1 MNGAHPARP
10 RPNGSASRVQSI
22 PRFPTMKTTTALLF
36 GALLLGAAA
45 NAQSPTRQRFGTGE
59 LPEFLK
65 PYDLDGD
72 GKLSEEEHQA
82 AMKALRESKPVRP
95 GIKNPI
101 DTDGDGKVSD
111 AERKAARD
119 AAAAKVAEERIK
131 RFNELDAD
139 QSGELTA
146 EELKAI
152 PRVTDAIIAQM
163 IARLDTDKN
172 GTVSQDEFTTVLK
185 PIEPPVPPFPLPN
198 PLPKPPRGTKIF
210 CPGAVKAFDADKDGL
225 LSETELAALK
235 AAVDTNADGI
245 VSRDEWKAYVTA
257 NPSLFPQRPLPLP
270 PTEGIMPPPPGDG
283 TLPPPLPPTDG
294 GQFGPNGR

>member
-1 MNGAHPARP
+1 MNGAHPAKP

-36 GALLLGAAA
+36 GALLFGAAA

-210 CPGAVKAFDADKDGL
+210 CPARSKPSMPTRTACSPRPNSPHSKPRWTPTPTA
-225 LSETELAALK
+225 SSAA
-235 AAVDTNADGI
+235 T
-245 VSRDEWKAYVTA
+245 
-257 NPSLFPQRPLPLP
+257 
-270 PTEGIMPPPPGDG
+270 
-283 TLPPPLPPTDG
+283 
-294 GQFGPNGR
+294 NGRPT